1 MGSRR
6 LDRVEPAP
14 DPAVEAAGFS
24 AGAFMRRDQILMIW
38 IGGVVLAVALYLIG
52 PDRFF
57 DTFFDAIDSIDVAFR
72 NLLAELGV
80 KTYGIVRALA
90 IAIYVVFAVL
100 AYLASQRGRHGFW
113 ALLVVSFVFMMLVWR
128 PFGVYPAPLSRWM
141 AALVLVVVAA
151 VIMTQRLVMPSVQ
164 RNGPLPPYPPGQTR

>member
-1 MGSRR
+1 
-6 LDRVEPAP
+6 
-14 DPAVEAAGFS
+14 
-24 AGAFMRRDQILMIW
+24 MRRDHILMIW
-38 IGGVVLAVALYLIG
+38 IGGIVLAVALYLIG

-57 DTFFDAIDSIDVAFR
+57 DTFFGLLDAIDAAFR

-80 KTYGIVRALA
+80 RTYSVVRALA

-100 AYLASQRGRHGFW
+100 AVLASQRGHRGFW
-113 ALLVVSFVFMMLVWR
+113 ALVVVSGVFMMLIWR

-151 VIMTQRLVMPSVQ
+151 VVMTQRLTVPPAR
-164 RNGPLPPYPPGQTR
+164 RNGPLPPYPPGPAR